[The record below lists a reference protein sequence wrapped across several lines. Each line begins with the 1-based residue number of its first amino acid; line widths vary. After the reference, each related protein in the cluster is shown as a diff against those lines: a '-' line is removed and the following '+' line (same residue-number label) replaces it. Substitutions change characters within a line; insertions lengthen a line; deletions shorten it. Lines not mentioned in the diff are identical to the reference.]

1 MTNEIK
7 FYSVIDDFGEFSNFA
22 PYPIK
27 LAKKTWPTTEH
38 YFQAQKFKDAKDQE
52 QIRQAKTPMI
62 AAKNQ

>member
-27 LAKKTWPTTEH
+27 ITT
-38 YFQAQKFKDAKDQE
+38 QE
-52 QIRQAKTPMI
+52 NGAFVF
-62 AAKNQ
+62 